1 MLPKTFGIGMLIG
14 LLLGVML
21 MTDYPDWTIPTNI
34 TNSQL
39 DVYITNSTMDVRVVD
54 TTITFTVQPAQNA
67 VFYIEPTTSAVFN
80 IQGDVNATIQGTAS
94 ISIDNATITIDVATI
109 KEKVEKQGN
118 MFTLNDYADIPS
130 GNYVAVIDWTN
141 DLGIDVFLEMVGG
154 YTHYSTLSDTEVV
167 AGLINYN
174 VLVYDGGGNR
184 IFAVPSDYH
193 HLPLTFDPALKVRN
207 GWRIK
212 VLITNE
218 SGNTVSSWAWVLLS
232 YR

>member
-1 MLPKTFGIGMLIG
+1 MLPKAFGVGMLIG

-21 MTDYPDWTIPTNI
+21 MVDYPDWTIPTNI

-39 DVYITNSTMDVRVVD
+39 DVYITNSAMDVRVVD
-54 TTITFTVQPAQNA
+54 TTVTFTVQPAQNA
-67 VFYIEPTTSAVFN
+67 VFYIEPTNTAVFN
-80 IQGDVNATIQGTAS
+80 IQGDVNATIQGSAS
-94 ISIDNATITIDVATI
+94 VSIDNATITVDVATL
-109 KEKVEKQGN
+109 KEKAEEQGN

-130 GNYVAVIDWTN
+130 GNFAVVIDWTN
-141 DLGIDVFLEMVGG
+141 NLGIDVFLEMVGG
-154 YTHYSTLSDTEVV
+154 YTHYITLLDTEVV

-174 VLVYDGGGNR
+174 VLVYDGEGNL

-193 HLPLTFDPALKVRN
+193 HLPLKFDPALKVRN

-212 VLITNE
+212 VQITNE
-218 SGNTVSSWAWVLLS
+218 SGNTVTSFAWVLLS